1 MVALQLADF
10 VALGNDIESGFLLMV
25 HAGLVHF
32 LRSHGVSV
40 FAYVGGWS
48 SGACVFSSLV

>member
-32 LRSHGVSV
+32 LRSHGVIV